1 MPHVI
6 EFTLSTG
13 ERVTHEV
20 PVGEDPKRY
29 AAALASG
36 EPPFDHQW
44 FQANGQT
51 HINLN
56 YVVQVR
62 IFELVVPRIFAV

>member
-13 ERVTHEV
+13 EKVTHEV
-20 PVGEDPKRY
+20 PRDEDPKRY
-29 AAALASG
+29 AAALTSG
-36 EPPFDHQW
+36 APPFDGPW
-44 FQANGQT
+44 FRAKDET

-62 IFELVVPRIFAV
+62 IFELVAPRLVSL